1 MDGETYTED
10 LLPSKGSPQ
19 NPMTQQE
26 LEDKFM
32 GRATSALPRDQR
44 AAARPSL
51 PDRRG
56 RQEPGG
62 GQGPAW
68 PDRPPSGPL
77 QPNPILQRHV

>member
-32 GRATSALPRDQR
+32 GRATSALPRDQASQI
-44 AAARPSL
+44 AAAVRNLEEVKDLRDLTDLLVGPSS
-51 PDRRG
+51 RT
-56 RQEPGG
+56 
-62 GQGPAW
+62 
-68 PDRPPSGPL
+68 PSSSDM
-77 QPNPILQRHV
+77 

>member
-44 AAARPSL
+44 AAARPARCRATKPPRS
-51 PDRRG
+51 PR
-56 RQEPGG
+56 
-62 GQGPAW
+62 
-68 PDRPPSGPL
+68 PSGTWRRSRTCVTWPTS
-77 QPNPILQRHV
+77 